1 MQRSPSSCRIAGP
14 RPLAVP
20 RLGGAPDLTPLR
32 GVHHR
37 PASLFTVR
45 LGVLDVGSNTVHLL
59 VVDAHRGGHPT
70 PMSSTKATLRLAEA
84 TDSSGK
90 ITKRGADKLISTIDE
105 FAKIAVSSGCTELM
119 AFATSAVR
127 DAENSDDVLARVR
140 KETGVELEVLRGV
153 DESRLTFLAVRRW
166 YGWSAGRIINLD
178 IGGGSLELSS
188 GVDEDPEVALSLPL
202 GAGRLTRE
210 WLADDPPGRRRVA
223 MLRDWLDAELAE
235 AGVTVLE
242 AGGPDLAVA
251 TSKTFRSLA
260 RLTGAA
266 PSAAGPRVKRT
277 LTANGL
283 RQLIAFISRM
293 TTADRAEL
301 EGVSAER
308 APQIVAGALVAEA
321 SMRTLSIEEVDI
333 CPWALREGLI
343 LRKLDSEADGSA
355 LVESPVRDA
364 GGQVIDRNSNRSRGD
379 KR

>member
-1 MQRSPSSCRIAGP
+1 
-14 RPLAVP
+14 
-20 RLGGAPDLTPLR
+20 
-32 GVHHR
+32 
-37 PASLFTVR
+37 

-84 TDSSGK
+84 TDNSGN
-90 ITKRGADKLISTIDE
+90 ITKRGADKLVSTIDE
-105 FAKIAVSSGCTELM
+105 FAKIAVSSGCSEMM

-127 DAENSDDVLARVR
+127 DAENSDDVLSRVR
-140 KETGVELEVLRGV
+140 KEAGVELQVLTGV

-188 GVDEDPEVALSLPL
+188 GVDEEPEVALSLPL

-210 WLADDPPGRRRVA
+210 WLPDDPPGRRRVA
-223 MLRDWLDAELAE
+223 MLRDWLDSELADASVSVLD
-235 AGVTVLE
+235 AGS
-242 AGGPDLAVA
+242 PDLGVA

-283 RQLIAFISRM
+283 RQLISFISRM

-321 SMRTLSIEEVDI
+321 SMRALSMESVDI

-343 LRKLDSEADGSA
+343 LRKLDSEADGTA
-355 LVESPVRDA
+355 LMETSVRDA
-364 GGQVIDRNSNRSRGD
+364 RGQVVDRNAANRSRGE
-379 KR
+379 KP

>member
-1 MQRSPSSCRIAGP
+1 M
-14 RPLAVP
+14 
-20 RLGGAPDLTPLR
+20 
-32 GVHHR
+32 
-37 PASLFTVR
+37 
-45 LGVLDVGSNTVHLL
+45 GSNTVHLL

-84 TDSSGK
+84 TDSAGK
-90 ITKRGADKLISTIDE
+90 ITKRGAEKLISTIDE
-105 FAKIAVSSGCTELM
+105 FAKIADSSGCEELM

-127 DAENSDDVLARVR
+127 DAGNSDDVLSRVR
-140 KETGVELEVLRGV
+140 KETGVELRVLTGV

-178 IGGGSLELSS
+178 IGGGSLEMSS
-188 GVDEDPEVALSLPL
+188 GLDEEPEVAMSLPL

-210 WLADDPPGRRRVA
+210 WLPDDPPGRRRVA

-235 AGVTVLE
+235 ASAKILD
-242 AGGPDLAVA
+242 AGSPDLAVA
-251 TSKTFRSLA
+251 SSKTFRSLA

-266 PSAAGPRVKRT
+266 PSGAGPRVKRT

-283 RQLIAFISRM
+283 RQLISFISRM

-321 SMRTLSIEEVDI
+321 SMRALSIEVVDI

-343 LRKLDSEADGSA
+343 LRKLDSEADGTA
-355 LVESPVRDA
+355 LMGPSVRNA
-364 GGQVIDRNSNRSRGD
+364 GGQVVDRNQHRSRGD
-379 KR
+379 KP